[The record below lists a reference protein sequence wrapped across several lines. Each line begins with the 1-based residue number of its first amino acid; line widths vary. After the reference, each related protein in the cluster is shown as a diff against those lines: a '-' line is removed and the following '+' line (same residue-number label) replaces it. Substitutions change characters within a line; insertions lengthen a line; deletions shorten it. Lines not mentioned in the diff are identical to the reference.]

1 MINKKIFALLVA
13 VSVSTL
19 ASAKVELA
27 SLFTNNMVLQQQ
39 TEAPIWGKAT
49 PNKEV
54 SIITSWDN
62 QTYKIKADEAG
73 QWRTK
78 LNTPRAGGPYT
89 IKVSDGKPVTLENV
103 LIGEVWVCG
112 GQSNMEMTMGGGR
125 KVANYDEEIKATDYP
140 QIRLFHVER
149 AMSSQPLDNFG
160 KTRGGWKVC
169 SPATVRQFSA
179 VAYFFGRNLYET
191 LNIPI
196 GLISSSVGGTP
207 AEAWTSKASL
217 MQMPD
222 FRDEIEIVASTDDK
236 VEQRLFDKE
245 RQDWENTI
253 LTADGGFDGKS
264 PVWAETND
272 VDQNWGNLTFP
283 GEWENQGLAD
293 LDGIVWLRKTIDI
306 PQQWAGKELLLDLGK
321 VYDDDI
327 TFFNGTKIGQTE
339 GVYASRTYKIPSRL
353 VKKGKAVITIR
364 VSDNAGKG
372 GLPGGKNGLALGLST
387 PANEGT
393 ISLAGDW
400 KYKVAL
406 DFKDFAKRPKSKL
419 DNPNRTTV
427 LYNAMIHPM
436 VNYAVQGV
444 IWYQGEA
451 NCMKATQYKDL
462 FPLLIQ
468 DWRKQWGKNLPFHFV
483 QLANFGDRN
492 KEPED
497 APWAQLREAQLE
509 TLSVDNTS
517 MAVAIDVGEGND
529 VHPINKQDVGLRLA
543 LAARA
548 KTYGENIPHS
558 GPLYRSHNIEGNK
571 IRISFKHTDKGL
583 VAQGG
588 ASLKGFS
595 IAGADHKFYW
605 ADAKIEGDDIIVSCP
620 DVEIPL
626 AVRYAWA
633 ADPECN
639 LYNGAGLPASPF
651 RTDRWK

>member
-1 MINKKIFALLVA
+1 MMINKKIFALLVA

-372 GLPGGKNGLALGLST
+372 GLPG
-387 PANEGT
+387 
-393 ISLAGDW
+393 
-400 KYKVAL
+400 
-406 DFKDFAKRPKSKL
+406 
-419 DNPNRTTV
+419 
-427 LYNAMIHPM
+427 
-436 VNYAVQGV
+436 
-444 IWYQGEA
+444 
-451 NCMKATQYKDL
+451 
-462 FPLLIQ
+462 
-468 DWRKQWGKNLPFHFV
+468 
-483 QLANFGDRN
+483 
-492 KEPED
+492 
-497 APWAQLREAQLE
+497 
-509 TLSVDNTS
+509 
-517 MAVAIDVGEGND
+517 
-529 VHPINKQDVGLRLA
+529 
-543 LAARA
+543 
-548 KTYGENIPHS
+548 
-558 GPLYRSHNIEGNK
+558 
-571 IRISFKHTDKGL
+571 
-583 VAQGG
+583 
-588 ASLKGFS
+588 
-595 IAGADHKFYW
+595 
-605 ADAKIEGDDIIVSCP
+605 
-620 DVEIPL
+620 
-626 AVRYAWA
+626 
-633 ADPECN
+633 
-639 LYNGAGLPASPF
+639 
-651 RTDRWK
+651 